1 MATPRKG
8 KAKVKV
14 TASGKKSRMGKLER
28 PRMVS
33 REYGPEP
40 VKVMPIVR
48 VPLVR

>member
-8 KAKVKV
+8 KAKVGYGLRKV
-14 TASGKKSRMGKLER
+14 RMGKLER

>member
-14 TASGKKSRMGKLER
+14 TASGEKYRMGRPVK

-33 REYGPEP
+33 REYGQELA
-40 VKVMPIVR
+40 KETPIVR
-48 VPLVR
+48 DPLVR